1 MGTAVGP
8 RGPVAG
14 ISSRVAKC
22 RLTAGVVVVGGAG
35 RAGSG
40 GRHGGGGAGME
51 ARSLGRC
58 HLEPL
63 VDVGRFLLWFSVWSN
78 MCYKWAK

>member
-1 MGTAVGP
+1 MDRSVGTD
-8 RGPVAG
+8 
-14 ISSRVAKC
+14 
-22 RLTAGVVVVGGAG
+22 GGLP
-35 RAGSG
+35 RAGASILWWAGMAGSWGRQG
-40 GRHGGGGAGME
+40 GVGAGME